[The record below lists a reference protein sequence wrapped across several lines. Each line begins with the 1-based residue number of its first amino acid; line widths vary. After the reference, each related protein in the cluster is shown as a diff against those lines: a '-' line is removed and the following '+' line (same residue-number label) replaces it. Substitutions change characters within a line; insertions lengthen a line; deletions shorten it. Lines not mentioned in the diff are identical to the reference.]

1 MERPPLEFY
10 QFVLGRTC
18 QRFPLR
24 SVTWERLLKPR
35 SALMGSPELHI
46 RQSQGLLVLRRLGP
60 LGGLPWARLLSFR
73 FLTGVSSDTANLRQ
87 VVASAAIW

>member
-10 QFVLGRTC
+10 QFVRGRTC

-24 SVTWERLLKPR
+24 SVTWERLLPR
-35 SALMGSPELHI
+35 SALKGSPELHI

-60 LGGLPWARLLSFR
+60 LVGLPWARLLSFR
-73 FLTGVSSDTANLRQ
+73 LLTGVSSATANLRQ
-87 VVASAAIW
+87 VVPSAAIW